1 MKILIIGNGG
11 REHALTWAISQN
23 PRCTKIYCSPGNA
36 GTAEL
41 ATNIYIDITSNN
53 KILETCLEYAI
64 DMVVVGPEKQF
75 EQGLTNVLIEK
86 NILVFGPTK
95 EASLLETSKSFTK
108 NMCRHKNIPS
118 GKYEIFST
126 EADAQI
132 FLRDQNAPY
141 VIKADGLAAG
151 KGVLV
156 SNDIKECFQF
166 ISSIFKGKVGTEKNK
181 VIIEEYLEGREMS
194 VFFAIDKN
202 TIKFVGSAQDYKRAF
217 DNDLGPNT
225 GGMGAF
231 SPSLLL
237 TEKNLDKIVNKIVKP
252 TIEYMKEI
260 GTEFS
265 GILYAGLI
273 LNNGEPKLIEY
284 NVRFGDPECQ
294 VTIPM
299 IKADL
304 VELFTSACED
314 KLGSVRV
321 DFHTQSAICVVLAS
335 EGYPSS
341 PIKGR
346 PVEGIITGFGTPGLN
361 SSWIN
366 PAGLSSG
373 ENGELIASG
382 GRVLTC
388 TAMMDNLDLA
398 RDSAYQKLSELSLEG
413 AHYRTD
419 IGHRAF

>member
-64 DMVVVGPEKQF
+64 DIVVVGPEKQF

-132 FLRDQNAPY
+132 FLRDQQAPY

-156 SNDIKECFQF
+156 SSDIEECFQF

-294 VTIPM
+294 ALCMRLGAQILD
-299 IKADL
+299 IYFSGAKNELSNLSINEAD
-304 VELFTSACED
+304 D
-314 KLGSVRV
+314 
-321 DFHTQSAICVVLAS
+321 SAITVIVA
-335 EGYPSS
+335 EKGYPTKPKSGCELND
-341 PIKGR
+341 IFNTKY
-346 PVEGIITGFGTPGLN
+346 ENALKIFHAGTYL
-361 SSWIN
+361 
-366 PAGLSSG
+366 
-373 ENGELIASG
+373 ENNFLRNSG
-382 GRVLTC
+382 GRIFSFTVR
-388 TAMMDNLDLA
+388 AKNLESA
-398 RDSAYQKLSELSLEG
+398 RAIVYRQLNDIENKNIF
-413 AHYRTD
+413 YRTD
-419 IGHRAF
+419 IGRN

>member
-126 EADAQI
+126 ETDAQI

-156 SNDIKECFQF
+156 SSDIEECFQF

-181 VIIEEYLEGREMS
+181 VIIEEYLEGQEMS

-294 VTIPM
+294 ALCMRLGAQILD
-299 IKADL
+299 IYFSGAKNELSNLSINEAD
-304 VELFTSACED
+304 D
-314 KLGSVRV
+314 
-321 DFHTQSAICVVLAS
+321 SAITVIVA
-335 EGYPSS
+335 EKGYPTKPKSGCKLND
-341 PIKGR
+341 IFNTKY
-346 PVEGIITGFGTPGLN
+346 ENALKIFHAGTYL
-361 SSWIN
+361 
-366 PAGLSSG
+366 
-373 ENGELIASG
+373 ENNFLRNSG
-382 GRVLTC
+382 GRIFSFTVR
-388 TAMMDNLDLA
+388 AKNLESA
-398 RDSAYQKLSELSLEG
+398 RAIVYRQLNEIENKNIF
-413 AHYRTD
+413 YRTD
-419 IGHRAF
+419 IGRN

>member
-53 KILETCLEYAI
+53 KILETCLEYSI

-132 FLRDQNAPY
+132 FLRGQQAPY

-156 SNDIKECFQF
+156 SSDIEECFQF

-294 VTIPM
+294 ALCMRLGAQILD
-299 IKADL
+299 IYFSGAKNELSNLSINEAD
-304 VELFTSACED
+304 D
-314 KLGSVRV
+314 
-321 DFHTQSAICVVLAS
+321 SAITVIVA
-335 EGYPSS
+335 EKGYPTKPKSGCELND
-341 PIKGR
+341 IFNTKH
-346 PVEGIITGFGTPGLN
+346 ENALKIFHAGTYL
-361 SSWIN
+361 
-366 PAGLSSG
+366 
-373 ENGELIASG
+373 ENNFLRNSG
-382 GRVLTC
+382 GRIFSFTVR
-388 TAMMDNLDLA
+388 AKNLESA
-398 RDSAYQKLSELSLEG
+398 RAIVYRQLNEIENKNIF
-413 AHYRTD
+413 YRTD
-419 IGHRAF
+419 IGRN

>member
-132 FLRDQNAPY
+132 FLRGQQAPY

-156 SNDIKECFQF
+156 SSDIEECFQF

-294 VTIPM
+294 ALCMRLGAQILD
-299 IKADL
+299 IYFSGAKNELSNLSINEAD
-304 VELFTSACED
+304 D
-314 KLGSVRV
+314 
-321 DFHTQSAICVVLAS
+321 SAITVIVA
-335 EGYPSS
+335 EKGYPTKPKSGCELND
-341 PIKGR
+341 IFNAKY
-346 PVEGIITGFGTPGLN
+346 ENALKIFHAGTYL
-361 SSWIN
+361 
-366 PAGLSSG
+366 
-373 ENGELIASG
+373 ENNFLRNSG
-382 GRVLTC
+382 GRIFSFTVR
-388 TAMMDNLDLA
+388 AKNLESA
-398 RDSAYQKLSELSLEG
+398 RAIVYRQLNEIENKNIF
-413 AHYRTD
+413 YRTD
-419 IGHRAF
+419 IGRN

>member
-41 ATNIYIDITSNN
+41 ETNIDIDITSNN

-64 DMVVVGPEKQF
+64 DLVVVGPEKQF

-132 FLRDQNAPY
+132 FLRGQRAPY

-156 SNDIKECFQF
+156 SSDIEECFQF

-237 TEKNLDKIVNKIVKP
+237 TKKNLDEIVNKIVKP

-294 VTIPM
+294 ALCMRLGAQILD
-299 IKADL
+299 IYFSGAKNELSNLSINEAD
-304 VELFTSACED
+304 D
-314 KLGSVRV
+314 
-321 DFHTQSAICVVLAS
+321 SAITVIVA
-335 EGYPSS
+335 EKGYPTKPKSGCELND
-341 PIKGR
+341 IFNTKH
-346 PVEGIITGFGTPGLN
+346 ENALKIFHAGTYL
-361 SSWIN
+361 
-366 PAGLSSG
+366 
-373 ENGELIASG
+373 ENNFLRNSG
-382 GRVLTC
+382 GRIFSFTVR
-388 TAMMDNLDLA
+388 AKNLENA
-398 RDSAYQKLSELSLEG
+398 RAIVYRQLNEIENKNIF
-413 AHYRTD
+413 YRTD
-419 IGHRAF
+419 IGRN

>member
-53 KILETCLEYAI
+53 KILETCLEYSI

-132 FLRDQNAPY
+132 FLRGQQAPY

-156 SNDIKECFQF
+156 SSDIEECFQF

-294 VTIPM
+294 ALCMRLGAQILD
-299 IKADL
+299 IYFSGAKNELSNLSINEAD
-304 VELFTSACED
+304 D
-314 KLGSVRV
+314 
-321 DFHTQSAICVVLAS
+321 SAITVIVA
-335 EGYPSS
+335 EKGYPTKPKSGCELND
-341 PIKGR
+341 IFNKNY
-346 PVEGIITGFGTPGLN
+346 ENALKIFHAGTYL
-361 SSWIN
+361 
-366 PAGLSSG
+366 
-373 ENGELIASG
+373 ENNFLRNSG
-382 GRVLTC
+382 GRIFSFTVR
-388 TAMMDNLDLA
+388 AKNLESA
-398 RDSAYQKLSELSLEG
+398 RAIVYRQLNEIKNKNIF
-413 AHYRTD
+413 YRTD
-419 IGHRAF
+419 IGRN

>member
-1 MKILIIGNGG
+1 M
-11 REHALTWAISQN
+11 S
-23 PRCTKIYCSPGNA
+23 S
-36 GTAEL
+36 EL

-64 DMVVVGPEKQF
+64 DIVVVGPEKQF

-126 EADAQI
+126 ETAAQI

-156 SNDIKECFQF
+156 SSDIEECFEF

-260 GTEFS
+260 GTDFS

-294 VTIPM
+294 ALCMRLGAQILD
-299 IKADL
+299 IYFSGAKNELSNLSINEAD
-304 VELFTSACED
+304 D
-314 KLGSVRV
+314 
-321 DFHTQSAICVVLAS
+321 SAITVIVA
-335 EGYPSS
+335 EKGYPTKPKSGCELND
-341 PIKGR
+341 IFNTKH
-346 PVEGIITGFGTPGLN
+346 ENALKIFHAGTYL
-361 SSWIN
+361 
-366 PAGLSSG
+366 
-373 ENGELIASG
+373 ENNFLRNSG
-382 GRVLTC
+382 GRIFSFTVR
-388 TAMMDNLDLA
+388 AKNLESA
-398 RDSAYQKLSELSLEG
+398 RAIVYRQLNEIENKNIF
-413 AHYRTD
+413 YRTD
-419 IGHRAF
+419 IGRN

>member
-53 KILETCLEYAI
+53 KILETCLEYSI

-132 FLRDQNAPY
+132 FLRGQQAPY

-156 SNDIKECFQF
+156 SSDIEECFQF

-294 VTIPM
+294 ALCMRLGAQILD
-299 IKADL
+299 IYFSGAKNELSNLSINEAD
-304 VELFTSACED
+304 D
-314 KLGSVRV
+314 
-321 DFHTQSAICVVLAS
+321 SAITVIVA
-335 EGYPSS
+335 EKGYPTKPKSGCELND
-341 PIKGR
+341 IFNKNY
-346 PVEGIITGFGTPGLN
+346 ENALKIFHAGTYLENN
-361 SSWIN
+361 SLRN
-366 PAGLSSG
+366 
-373 ENGELIASG
+373 SG
-382 GRVLTC
+382 GRIFSFTVR
-388 TAMMDNLDLA
+388 AKNLESA
-398 RDSAYQKLSELSLEG
+398 RAIVYRQLNEIKNKNIF
-413 AHYRTD
+413 YRTD
-419 IGHRAF
+419 IGRN

>member
-132 FLRDQNAPY
+132 FLRGQQAPY

-156 SNDIKECFQF
+156 SSDIEECFQF

-294 VTIPM
+294 ALCMRLGAQILD
-299 IKADL
+299 IYFSGAKNELSNLSINEAD
-304 VELFTSACED
+304 D
-314 KLGSVRV
+314 
-321 DFHTQSAICVVLAS
+321 SAITVIVA
-335 EGYPSS
+335 EKGYPTKPKSGCELND
-341 PIKGR
+341 IFNTKY
-346 PVEGIITGFGTPGLN
+346 ENALKIFHAGTYL
-361 SSWIN
+361 
-366 PAGLSSG
+366 
-373 ENGELIASG
+373 ENNFLRNSG
-382 GRVLTC
+382 GRIFSFTVR
-388 TAMMDNLDLA
+388 AKNLESA
-398 RDSAYQKLSELSLEG
+398 RAIVYRQLNEIKNKNIF
-413 AHYRTD
+413 YRTD
-419 IGHRAF
+419 IGRN

>member
-132 FLRDQNAPY
+132 FLRGQQAPY

-156 SNDIKECFQF
+156 SSDIEECFQF

-181 VIIEEYLEGREMS
+181 VIIEEYLEGQEMS

-202 TIKFVGSAQDYKRAF
+202 TIKFIGSAQDYKRAF

-294 VTIPM
+294 ALCMRLGAQILD
-299 IKADL
+299 IYFSGAKNELSNLSINEAD
-304 VELFTSACED
+304 D
-314 KLGSVRV
+314 
-321 DFHTQSAICVVLAS
+321 SAITVIVA
-335 EGYPSS
+335 EKGYPTKPKSGCELND
-341 PIKGR
+341 IFNTKH
-346 PVEGIITGFGTPGLN
+346 ENALKIFHAGTYL
-361 SSWIN
+361 
-366 PAGLSSG
+366 
-373 ENGELIASG
+373 ENNFLRNSG
-382 GRVLTC
+382 GRIFSFTVR
-388 TAMMDNLDLA
+388 AKNLESA
-398 RDSAYQKLSELSLEG
+398 RAIVYRQLKEIENKNIF
-413 AHYRTD
+413 YRTD
-419 IGHRAF
+419 IGRN

>member
-53 KILETCLEYAI
+53 KILETCLEYSI

-132 FLRDQNAPY
+132 FLRGQQAPY

-156 SNDIKECFQF
+156 SSDIEECFQF

-237 TEKNLDKIVNKIVKP
+237 TEKNLDKITNKIVKP

-294 VTIPM
+294 ALCMRLGAQILD
-299 IKADL
+299 IYFSGAKNELSNLSINEAD
-304 VELFTSACED
+304 D
-314 KLGSVRV
+314 
-321 DFHTQSAICVVLAS
+321 SAITVIVA
-335 EGYPSS
+335 EKGYPTKPKSGCELND
-341 PIKGR
+341 IFNTKH
-346 PVEGIITGFGTPGLN
+346 ENALKIFHAGTYL
-361 SSWIN
+361 
-366 PAGLSSG
+366 
-373 ENGELIASG
+373 ENNFLRNSG
-382 GRVLTC
+382 GRIFSFTVR
-388 TAMMDNLDLA
+388 AKNLESA
-398 RDSAYQKLSELSLEG
+398 RAIVYRQLNEIKNKNIF
-413 AHYRTD
+413 YRTD
-419 IGHRAF
+419 IGRN

>member
-23 PRCTKIYCSPGNA
+23 PRCTKIYCSPGDA

-41 ATNIYIDITSNN
+41 ATNIHIDITSNN

-64 DMVVVGPEKQF
+64 DIVVVGPEKQF

-118 GKYEIFST
+118 GKYEIFLT
-126 EADAQI
+126 EEDAQI
-132 FLRDQNAPY
+132 FLRGQQAPY

-156 SNDIKECFQF
+156 SSDIEECFQF
-166 ISSIFKGKVGTEKNK
+166 ISSIFTGKVGTEKNK
-181 VIIEEYLEGREMS
+181 VIIEEYLEGQEMS

-237 TEKNLDKIVNKIVKP
+237 TEKNLDEIVNKIVKP

-294 VTIPM
+294 ALCMRLGAQILD
-299 IKADL
+299 IYFSGAKNELSNLSINAAD
-304 VELFTSACED
+304 D
-314 KLGSVRV
+314 
-321 DFHTQSAICVVLAS
+321 SAITVIVA
-335 EGYPSS
+335 EKGYPTKPKSGCELND
-341 PIKGR
+341 IFNAKY
-346 PVEGIITGFGTPGLN
+346 ENALKIFHAGTYL
-361 SSWIN
+361 
-366 PAGLSSG
+366 
-373 ENGELIASG
+373 ENNFLRNSG
-382 GRVLTC
+382 GRIFSFTVR
-388 TAMMDNLDLA
+388 AKNLESA
-398 RDSAYQKLSELSLEG
+398 RAIVYRQLNEIENKNIF
-413 AHYRTD
+413 YRTD
-419 IGHRAF
+419 IGRN

>member
-132 FLRDQNAPY
+132 FLRGQQAPY

-156 SNDIKECFQF
+156 SSDIEECFQF

-294 VTIPM
+294 ALCMRLGAQILD
-299 IKADL
+299 IYFSGAKNELSNLSINEAD
-304 VELFTSACED
+304 D
-314 KLGSVRV
+314 
-321 DFHTQSAICVVLAS
+321 SAITVIVA
-335 EGYPSS
+335 EKGYPTKPKSGCELND
-341 PIKGR
+341 IFNAKY
-346 PVEGIITGFGTPGLN
+346 ENALKIFHAGTYL
-361 SSWIN
+361 
-366 PAGLSSG
+366 
-373 ENGELIASG
+373 ENNFLRNSG
-382 GRVLTC
+382 GRIFSFTVR
-388 TAMMDNLDLA
+388 AKNLESA
-398 RDSAYQKLSELSLEG
+398 RAIVYRQLNDIENKNIF
-413 AHYRTD
+413 YRTD
-419 IGHRAF
+419 IGRN

>member
-156 SNDIKECFQF
+156 SSDIEECFQF

-194 VFFAIDKN
+194 VFFAVDKN

-294 VTIPM
+294 ALCMRLGAQILD
-299 IKADL
+299 IYFSGAKNELSNLSINEAD
-304 VELFTSACED
+304 D
-314 KLGSVRV
+314 
-321 DFHTQSAICVVLAS
+321 SAITVIVA
-335 EGYPSS
+335 EKGYPTKPKSGCELND
-341 PIKGR
+341 IFNKKY
-346 PVEGIITGFGTPGLN
+346 ENALKIFHAGTYL
-361 SSWIN
+361 
-366 PAGLSSG
+366 
-373 ENGELIASG
+373 ENNFLRNSG
-382 GRVLTC
+382 GRIFSFTVR
-388 TAMMDNLDLA
+388 AKNLESA
-398 RDSAYQKLSELSLEG
+398 RAIVYRQLNEIENKNIF
-413 AHYRTD
+413 YRTD
-419 IGHRAF
+419 IGRN

>member
-132 FLRDQNAPY
+132 FLRGQQAPY

-156 SNDIKECFQF
+156 SSDIEECFQF

-294 VTIPM
+294 ALCMRLGAQILD
-299 IKADL
+299 IYFSGAKNELSNLSINEAD
-304 VELFTSACED
+304 D
-314 KLGSVRV
+314 
-321 DFHTQSAICVVLAS
+321 SAITVIVA
-335 EGYPSS
+335 EKGYPTKPKSGCELND
-341 PIKGR
+341 IFNTKY
-346 PVEGIITGFGTPGLN
+346 ENALKIFHAGTYL
-361 SSWIN
+361 
-366 PAGLSSG
+366 
-373 ENGELIASG
+373 ENNFLRNSG
-382 GRVLTC
+382 GRIFSFTVR
-388 TAMMDNLDLA
+388 AKNLENA
-398 RDSAYQKLSELSLEG
+398 RAIVYKQLNKIENKNIF
-413 AHYRTD
+413 YRTD
-419 IGHRAF
+419 VGRN

>member
-132 FLRDQNAPY
+132 FLRGQQAPY

-156 SNDIKECFQF
+156 SSDIEECFQF

-194 VFFAIDKN
+194 MFFAIDKN

-294 VTIPM
+294 ALCMRLGAQILD
-299 IKADL
+299 IYFSGAKNELSNLSINEAD
-304 VELFTSACED
+304 D
-314 KLGSVRV
+314 
-321 DFHTQSAICVVLAS
+321 SAITVIVA
-335 EGYPSS
+335 EKGYPTKPKSGCELND
-341 PIKGR
+341 IFNTKY
-346 PVEGIITGFGTPGLN
+346 ENALKIFHAGTYL
-361 SSWIN
+361 
-366 PAGLSSG
+366 
-373 ENGELIASG
+373 ENNFLRNSG
-382 GRVLTC
+382 GRIFSFTVR
-388 TAMMDNLDLA
+388 AKNLENA
-398 RDSAYQKLSELSLEG
+398 RAIVYRQLNEIENKNIF
-413 AHYRTD
+413 YRTD
-419 IGHRAF
+419 IGRN

>member
-53 KILETCLEYAI
+53 KILETCLEYSI

-132 FLRDQNAPY
+132 FLGGQQAPY

-156 SNDIKECFQF
+156 SSDIEECFQF

-294 VTIPM
+294 ALCMRLGAQILD
-299 IKADL
+299 IYFSGAKNELSNLSINEAD
-304 VELFTSACED
+304 D
-314 KLGSVRV
+314 
-321 DFHTQSAICVVLAS
+321 SAITVIVA
-335 EGYPSS
+335 EKGYPTKPKSGCELND
-341 PIKGR
+341 IFNTKH
-346 PVEGIITGFGTPGLN
+346 ENALKIFHAGTYL
-361 SSWIN
+361 
-366 PAGLSSG
+366 
-373 ENGELIASG
+373 ENNFLRNSG
-382 GRVLTC
+382 GRIFSFTVR
-388 TAMMDNLDLA
+388 AKNLESA
-398 RDSAYQKLSELSLEG
+398 RAIVYRQLNEIENKNIF
-413 AHYRTD
+413 YRTD
-419 IGHRAF
+419 IGRN

>member
-53 KILETCLEYAI
+53 KILETCLEYAV

-132 FLRDQNAPY
+132 FLRGQQAPY

-156 SNDIKECFQF
+156 SSDIEECFQF

-294 VTIPM
+294 ALCMRLGAQILD
-299 IKADL
+299 IYFSGAKNELSNLSINEAD
-304 VELFTSACED
+304 D
-314 KLGSVRV
+314 
-321 DFHTQSAICVVLAS
+321 SAITVIVA
-335 EGYPSS
+335 EKGYPTKPKSGCELND
-341 PIKGR
+341 IFNTKY
-346 PVEGIITGFGTPGLN
+346 ENALKIFHAGTYL
-361 SSWIN
+361 
-366 PAGLSSG
+366 
-373 ENGELIASG
+373 ENNFLRNSG
-382 GRVLTC
+382 GRIFSFTVR
-388 TAMMDNLDLA
+388 AKNLESA
-398 RDSAYQKLSELSLEG
+398 RAIVYRQLNEIENKNIF
-413 AHYRTD
+413 YRTD
-419 IGHRAF
+419 IGRN

>member
-41 ATNIYIDITSNN
+41 ATNIHIDITSNN

-64 DMVVVGPEKQF
+64 DMVVVGPERQF

-132 FLRDQNAPY
+132 FLRGQQAPY

-156 SNDIKECFQF
+156 SSDIEECFQF

-294 VTIPM
+294 ALCMRLGAQILD
-299 IKADL
+299 IYFSGAKNELSNLSINEAD
-304 VELFTSACED
+304 D
-314 KLGSVRV
+314 
-321 DFHTQSAICVVLAS
+321 SAITVIVA
-335 EGYPSS
+335 EKGYPTKPKSGCELND
-341 PIKGR
+341 IFNTKY
-346 PVEGIITGFGTPGLN
+346 ENALKIFHAGTYL
-361 SSWIN
+361 
-366 PAGLSSG
+366 
-373 ENGELIASG
+373 ENNFLRNSG
-382 GRVLTC
+382 GRIFSFTVR
-388 TAMMDNLDLA
+388 AKNLESA
-398 RDSAYQKLSELSLEG
+398 RAIVYRQLNEIENKNIF
-413 AHYRTD
+413 YRTD
-419 IGHRAF
+419 IGRN

>member
-53 KILETCLEYAI
+53 KILETCLEYSI

-132 FLRDQNAPY
+132 FLRGQQAPY

-156 SNDIKECFQF
+156 SSDIEECFQF

-294 VTIPM
+294 ALCMRLGAQILD
-299 IKADL
+299 IYFSGAKNELSNLSINEAD
-304 VELFTSACED
+304 D
-314 KLGSVRV
+314 
-321 DFHTQSAICVVLAS
+321 SAITVIVA
-335 EGYPSS
+335 EKGYPTKPKSGCELND
-341 PIKGR
+341 IFNKNY
-346 PVEGIITGFGTPGLN
+346 ENALKIFHAGTYLENN
-361 SSWIN
+361 SLRN
-366 PAGLSSG
+366 
-373 ENGELIASG
+373 SG
-382 GRVLTC
+382 GRIFSFTVR
-388 TAMMDNLDLA
+388 AKNLESA
-398 RDSAYQKLSELSLEG
+398 RAIVYRQLNEIENKNIF
-413 AHYRTD
+413 YRTD
-419 IGHRAF
+419 IGRN

>member
-53 KILETCLEYAI
+53 KILETCLEYSI

-132 FLRDQNAPY
+132 FLRGQQAPY

-156 SNDIKECFQF
+156 SSDIEECFQF

-260 GTEFS
+260 GAEFS

-294 VTIPM
+294 ALCMRLGAQILD
-299 IKADL
+299 IYFSGAKNELSNLSINEAD
-304 VELFTSACED
+304 D
-314 KLGSVRV
+314 
-321 DFHTQSAICVVLAS
+321 SAITVIVA
-335 EGYPSS
+335 EKGYPTKPKSGCELND
-341 PIKGR
+341 IFNTKH
-346 PVEGIITGFGTPGLN
+346 ENALKIFHAGTYL
-361 SSWIN
+361 
-366 PAGLSSG
+366 
-373 ENGELIASG
+373 ENNFLRNSG
-382 GRVLTC
+382 GRIFSFTVR
-388 TAMMDNLDLA
+388 AKNLESA
-398 RDSAYQKLSELSLEG
+398 RAIVYRQLNEIENKNIF
-413 AHYRTD
+413 YRTD
-419 IGHRAF
+419 IGRN

>member
-132 FLRDQNAPY
+132 FLRGQQAPY

-156 SNDIKECFQF
+156 SSDIEECFQF

-294 VTIPM
+294 ALCMRLGAQILD
-299 IKADL
+299 IYFSGAKNELSNLSINEAD
-304 VELFTSACED
+304 D
-314 KLGSVRV
+314 
-321 DFHTQSAICVVLAS
+321 SAITVIVA
-335 EGYPSS
+335 EKGYPTKPKSGCELND
-341 PIKGR
+341 IFNTKY
-346 PVEGIITGFGTPGLN
+346 ENALKIFHAGTYL
-361 SSWIN
+361 
-366 PAGLSSG
+366 
-373 ENGELIASG
+373 ENNFLRNSG
-382 GRVLTC
+382 GRIFSFTVR
-388 TAMMDNLDLA
+388 AKNLESA
-398 RDSAYQKLSELSLEG
+398 RAIVYRQLNDIENKNIF
-413 AHYRTD
+413 YRTD
-419 IGHRAF
+419 IGRN

>member
-1 MKILIIGNGG
+1 MRILIIGNGV

-53 KILETCLEYAI
+53 KILETCLEYSI

-118 GKYEIFST
+118 AKYELFSN

-132 FLRDQNAPY
+132 FLSDQQGPY

-156 SNDIKECFQF
+156 SGNIEECFQF

-202 TIKFVGSAQDYKRAF
+202 TIKFIGSAQDYKRAF

-294 VTIPM
+294 ALCMRLGAQILD
-299 IKADL
+299 IYFSGAKNELSNLSINEAD
-304 VELFTSACED
+304 D
-314 KLGSVRV
+314 
-321 DFHTQSAICVVLAS
+321 SAITVIVA
-335 EGYPSS
+335 EKGYPAKPKS
-341 PIKGR
+341 GC
-346 PVEGIITGFGTPGLN
+346 ELN
-361 SSWIN
+361 DIVN
-366 PAGLSSG
+366 TKY
-373 ENGELIASG
+373 ENGLKIFHAGTYLENNFLRNSG
-382 GRVLTC
+382 GRIFSFTVR
-388 TAMMDNLDLA
+388 AKNLESA
-398 RDSAYQKLSELSLEG
+398 RAIVYRQLNEIKNKNIF
-413 AHYRTD
+413 YRTD
-419 IGHRAF
+419 IGRN

>member
-132 FLRDQNAPY
+132 FLRGQQAPY

-156 SNDIKECFQF
+156 SSDIEECFQF

-181 VIIEEYLEGREMS
+181 VIIEEYLEGQEMS

-202 TIKFVGSAQDYKRAF
+202 TIKFIGSAQDYKRAF

-294 VTIPM
+294 ALCMRLGAQILD
-299 IKADL
+299 IYFSGAKNELSNLSINEAD
-304 VELFTSACED
+304 D
-314 KLGSVRV
+314 
-321 DFHTQSAICVVLAS
+321 SAITVIVA
-335 EGYPSS
+335 EKGYPTKPKSGCELND
-341 PIKGR
+341 IFNTKY
-346 PVEGIITGFGTPGLN
+346 ENALKIFHAGTYL
-361 SSWIN
+361 
-366 PAGLSSG
+366 
-373 ENGELIASG
+373 ENNFLRNSG
-382 GRVLTC
+382 GRIFSFTVR
-388 TAMMDNLDLA
+388 AKNLESA
-398 RDSAYQKLSELSLEG
+398 RAIVYRQLNEIENKNIF
-413 AHYRTD
+413 YRTD
-419 IGHRAF
+419 IGRN

>member
-75 EQGLTNVLIEK
+75 EQGLSNVLIEK

-132 FLRDQNAPY
+132 FLRGQRAPY

-156 SNDIKECFQF
+156 SSDIEECFQF

-294 VTIPM
+294 ALCMRLGAQILD
-299 IKADL
+299 IYFSGAKNELSNLSINEAD
-304 VELFTSACED
+304 D
-314 KLGSVRV
+314 
-321 DFHTQSAICVVLAS
+321 SAITVIVA
-335 EGYPSS
+335 EKGYPTKPKSGCELND
-341 PIKGR
+341 IFNTKH
-346 PVEGIITGFGTPGLN
+346 ENALKIFHAGTYL
-361 SSWIN
+361 
-366 PAGLSSG
+366 
-373 ENGELIASG
+373 ENNFLRNSG
-382 GRVLTC
+382 GRIFSFTVR
-388 TAMMDNLDLA
+388 AKNLESA
-398 RDSAYQKLSELSLEG
+398 RAIVYRQLNEIKNKNIF
-413 AHYRTD
+413 YRTD
-419 IGHRAF
+419 IGRN

>member
-53 KILETCLEYAI
+53 KILETCLEYSI

-132 FLRDQNAPY
+132 FLRGQQAPY

-156 SNDIKECFQF
+156 SSDIEECFQF

-294 VTIPM
+294 ALCMRLGAQILD
-299 IKADL
+299 IYFSGAKNELSNLSINEAD
-304 VELFTSACED
+304 D
-314 KLGSVRV
+314 
-321 DFHTQSAICVVLAS
+321 SAITVIVA
-335 EGYPSS
+335 EKGYPTKPKSGCELND
-341 PIKGR
+341 IFNTKY
-346 PVEGIITGFGTPGLN
+346 ENALKIFHAGTYL
-361 SSWIN
+361 
-366 PAGLSSG
+366 
-373 ENGELIASG
+373 ENNLLRNSG
-382 GRVLTC
+382 GRIFSFTVR
-388 TAMMDNLDLA
+388 AKNLESA
-398 RDSAYQKLSELSLEG
+398 RAIVYRQLNDIENKNIF
-413 AHYRTD
+413 YRTD
-419 IGHRAF
+419 IGRN

>member
-53 KILETCLEYAI
+53 KILETCLEYAV

-132 FLRDQNAPY
+132 FLRGQQAPY

-156 SNDIKECFQF
+156 SSDIEECFQF

-260 GTEFS
+260 GAEFS

-294 VTIPM
+294 ALCMRLGAQILD
-299 IKADL
+299 IYFSGAKNELSNLSINEAD
-304 VELFTSACED
+304 D
-314 KLGSVRV
+314 
-321 DFHTQSAICVVLAS
+321 SAITVIVA
-335 EGYPSS
+335 EKGYPTKPKSGCELND
-341 PIKGR
+341 IFNTKY
-346 PVEGIITGFGTPGLN
+346 ENALKIFHAGTYL
-361 SSWIN
+361 
-366 PAGLSSG
+366 
-373 ENGELIASG
+373 ENNFLRNSG
-382 GRVLTC
+382 GRIFSFTVR
-388 TAMMDNLDLA
+388 AKNLESA
-398 RDSAYQKLSELSLEG
+398 RAIVYRQLNEIENKNIF
-413 AHYRTD
+413 YRTD
-419 IGHRAF
+419 IGRN

>member
-64 DMVVVGPEKQF
+64 DLVVVGPEKQF

-132 FLRDQNAPY
+132 FLRGQQAPY

-156 SNDIKECFQF
+156 SSDIEECFQF

-181 VIIEEYLEGREMS
+181 VIIEEYLEGQEMS

-237 TEKNLDKIVNKIVKP
+237 TKKNLDEIVNKIVKP

-294 VTIPM
+294 ALCMRLGAQILD
-299 IKADL
+299 IYFSGAKNELSNLSINEAD
-304 VELFTSACED
+304 D
-314 KLGSVRV
+314 
-321 DFHTQSAICVVLAS
+321 SAITVIVA
-335 EGYPSS
+335 EKGYPTKPKSGCELND
-341 PIKGR
+341 IFNTKH
-346 PVEGIITGFGTPGLN
+346 ENALKIFHAGTYL
-361 SSWIN
+361 
-366 PAGLSSG
+366 
-373 ENGELIASG
+373 ENNFLRNSG
-382 GRVLTC
+382 GRIFSFTVR
-388 TAMMDNLDLA
+388 AKNLESA
-398 RDSAYQKLSELSLEG
+398 RAIVYMQLNEIKNKNIF
-413 AHYRTD
+413 YRTD
-419 IGHRAF
+419 IGRN

>member
-41 ATNIYIDITSNN
+41 ATNIYIDITSNK

-132 FLRDQNAPY
+132 FLRGQQAPY

-156 SNDIKECFQF
+156 SSDIEECFQF

-181 VIIEEYLEGREMS
+181 VIIEEYLEGQEMS

-294 VTIPM
+294 ALCMRLGAQILD
-299 IKADL
+299 IYFSGAKNELSNLSINEAD
-304 VELFTSACED
+304 D
-314 KLGSVRV
+314 
-321 DFHTQSAICVVLAS
+321 SAITVIVA
-335 EGYPSS
+335 EKGYPTKPKSGCELND
-341 PIKGR
+341 IFNTKY
-346 PVEGIITGFGTPGLN
+346 ENALKIFHAGTYL
-361 SSWIN
+361 
-366 PAGLSSG
+366 
-373 ENGELIASG
+373 ENNFLRNSG
-382 GRVLTC
+382 GRIFSFTVR
-388 TAMMDNLDLA
+388 AKNLESA
-398 RDSAYQKLSELSLEG
+398 RAIVYRQLNEIENKNIF
-413 AHYRTD
+413 YRTD
-419 IGHRAF
+419 IGRN

>member
-132 FLRDQNAPY
+132 FLRGQQAPY

-156 SNDIKECFQF
+156 SSDIEECFQF

-181 VIIEEYLEGREMS
+181 VIIEEYLEGQEMS

-294 VTIPM
+294 ALCMRLGAQILD
-299 IKADL
+299 IYFSGAKNELSNLSINEAD
-304 VELFTSACED
+304 D
-314 KLGSVRV
+314 
-321 DFHTQSAICVVLAS
+321 SAITVIVA
-335 EGYPSS
+335 EKGYPTKPKSGCELND
-341 PIKGR
+341 IFNTKY
-346 PVEGIITGFGTPGLN
+346 ENALKIFHAGTYL
-361 SSWIN
+361 
-366 PAGLSSG
+366 
-373 ENGELIASG
+373 ENNFLRNSG
-382 GRVLTC
+382 GRIFSFTVR
-388 TAMMDNLDLA
+388 AKNLESA
-398 RDSAYQKLSELSLEG
+398 RAIVYRQLNEIKNKNIF
-413 AHYRTD
+413 YRTD
-419 IGHRAF
+419 IGRN

>member
-53 KILETCLEYAI
+53 KILETCLEYSI

-132 FLRDQNAPY
+132 FLRDQQSPY

-156 SNDIKECFQF
+156 SSDIEECFQF

-181 VIIEEYLEGREMS
+181 VIIEEYLEGQEMS

-202 TIKFVGSAQDYKRAF
+202 TIKFIGSAQDYKRAF
-217 DNDLGPNT
+217 DNDLGLNT

-237 TEKNLDKIVNKIVKP
+237 TERNLDKIVNKIIQP

-294 VTIPM
+294 ALCMRLGAQILD
-299 IKADL
+299 IYFSGAKNELSNLSINEAD
-304 VELFTSACED
+304 D
-314 KLGSVRV
+314 
-321 DFHTQSAICVVLAS
+321 SAITVIVA
-335 EGYPSS
+335 EKGYPTKPKSGCELND
-341 PIKGR
+341 IFNTKY
-346 PVEGIITGFGTPGLN
+346 ENALKIFHAGTYL
-361 SSWIN
+361 
-366 PAGLSSG
+366 
-373 ENGELIASG
+373 ENNFLRNSG
-382 GRVLTC
+382 GRIFSFTV
-388 TAMMDNLDLA
+388 
-398 RDSAYQKLSELSLEG
+398 RSKSLEDARG
-413 AHYRTD
+413 IVYKQLDKIENKNIFYRTD
-419 IGHRAF
+419 IGRN

>member
-53 KILETCLEYAI
+53 KILETCLEYSI

-132 FLRDQNAPY
+132 FLRGQQAPY

-156 SNDIKECFQF
+156 SSDIEECFQF

-294 VTIPM
+294 ALCMRLGAQILD
-299 IKADL
+299 IYFSGAKNELSNLSINEAD
-304 VELFTSACED
+304 D
-314 KLGSVRV
+314 
-321 DFHTQSAICVVLAS
+321 SAITVIVA
-335 EGYPSS
+335 EKGYPTKPKSGCELND
-341 PIKGR
+341 IFNTKY
-346 PVEGIITGFGTPGLN
+346 ENALKIFHAGTYLENN
-361 SSWIN
+361 SLRN
-366 PAGLSSG
+366 
-373 ENGELIASG
+373 SG
-382 GRVLTC
+382 GRIFSFTVR
-388 TAMMDNLDLA
+388 AKNLESA
-398 RDSAYQKLSELSLEG
+398 RAIVYRQLNEIENKNIF
-413 AHYRTD
+413 YRTD
-419 IGHRAF
+419 IGRN